1 MCLRQPH
8 LSLNQGLGRNGGHSM
23 SLHVGHRPLERE
35 DLNDITVVRFG
46 TARLQG
52 EDEIRNLF
60 RQVASL
66 VTDAGRR
73 HLVLNFGRVQF
84 LDSSAIGQ
92 LIMLN
97 RKVQAADGRLALCHL
112 NVPAQETFETMHLT
126 DFFNIYDTEEGAL
139 DSF

>member
-1 MCLRQPH
+1 M
-8 LSLNQGLGRNGGHSM
+8 
-23 SLHVGHRPLERE
+23 LHPATHRSFDRE
-35 DLNDITVVRFG
+35 DIGDITVVRFT

-60 RQVASL
+60 RQVAVL

-73 HLVLNFGRVQF
+73 HLILNFQRVEF
-84 LDSSAIGQ
+84 LDSSAVGQ

-97 RKVQAADGRLALCHL
+97 RKVQGADGRLALCHL
-112 NVPAQETFETMHLT
+112 TSNTRETFETMHLT
-126 DFFNIYDTEEGAL
+126 DVFNIYDAEQEAL

>member
-1 MCLRQPH
+1 MFHPAA
-8 LSLNQGLGRNGGHSM
+8 
-23 SLHVGHRPLERE
+23 HRLLDRE
-35 DLNDITVVRFG
+35 DIGDITVVRFS

-73 HLVLNFGRVQF
+73 NLVLNFQRVEF
-84 LDSSAIGQ
+84 LDSSAVGQ

-97 RKVQAADGRLALCHL
+97 RKVQAADGKLALCHL
-112 NVPAQETFETMHLT
+112 TRTTRETFETMHLT
-126 DFFNIYDTEEGAL
+126 DLFNIYDAEQEAL